1 MARRAHPPKQQALFA
16 RVDHYFC
23 RCHLAARITAIEG
36 LVTDITAT
44 GARAR
49 QSLGSNPI
57 N

>member
-36 LVTDITAT
+36 LGTDITAT